1 MASERIIALM
11 LAGPIPDR
19 DEPLPTSNLPATIIG
34 TTVAFLV
41 STTILCIND
50 GLLTLPQI
58 MSWIAVLFR
67 LYVRLKVVREPGW
80 DDFFVFLTAVRCVAV
95 NAM

>member
-19 DEPLPTSNLPATIIG
+19 DEPLPTSNLPVTIIG

-41 STTILCIND
+41 GITILCIND
-50 GLLTLPQI
+50 GSLTLPQV
-58 MSWIAVLFR
+58 MSWIAVLSR

-80 DDFFVFLTAVRCVAV
+80 DDFFVLLTAVRCLVV
-95 NAM
+95 NIM